1 MRDRLRQHT
10 PYWDALAQPAAA
22 AVTLAAPPGSG
33 RVTPAAVDAAADW
46 AVACWDEPPC
56 AGRLQC
62 GKIDHR
68 GVLEAASACP
78 LVVRIRLAVRD
89 A

>member
-33 RVTPAAVDAAADW
+33 RVTPAAVDAAA
-46 AVACWDEPPC
+46 AVASQPAATAVTLAAPPGS
-56 AGRLQC
+56 GRVTPAAV
-62 GKIDHR
+62 DAAAAVASHR
-68 GVLEAASACP
+68 PYTLVLC
-78 LVVRIRLAVRD
+78 VN
-89 A
+89 